1 MGLKSFFER
10 LFGIGKK
17 PAGGG
22 NNSVSN
28 KRLPAAPRRPKPDL
42 RPDYG
47 HLSGGSVGG
56 KERDGG
62 NQGYYDLAMGKIAN
76 DDPSGWRELAVC
88 YENGWV
94 VEKNPTQAKKC
105 RKKASELEQRAW
117 ENAETEEDDGP
128 KGSIVPPSNSDPK
141 EYLRWHLCHNNGS
154 PYLKL
159 VYTQI
164 KHGDPAGWVRLGHCY
179 KIGSNGLPKNSEMA
193 EKCSK
198 MAQRLGGKKPAP
210 KPSTSSGG
218 KERQG
223 GSVPPRIIPE
233 PDLSTVKHSPFHVS
247 MVAPSGFGKTT
258 LLVTIMN
265 SAQNKMDHPKKGL
278 KVACE
283 DKDDEK
289 RLKDAHNKL
298 NDDIMAGAEG
308 FTSKV
313 TPTLPGTG
321 EPKKFNFYFQQAE
334 EEASFRQPFSIM
346 DIPGGWIN
354 PNNRISDEMEK
365 KWEAFKE
372 HLHESRL
379 LFVPIDATLIM
390 EYGTD
395 KEQVAAVKIL
405 DSGSTSDLIK
415 EWAKYRKG
423 ELEETGR
430 ISALF
435 FVPVKCEK
443 YRSKAKELET
453 RVKQFF
459 ANTSSQVHDICSD
472 IQQYYIPLET
482 LGCVEFAHGK
492 WETEEGKEE
501 FRPVFHKVNKD
512 AYLQP
517 KNVEILFAMMY
528 KMAAQELEITMDKFD
543 PKDKEEFQGIIA
555 PLMKELKSNGDIS
568 SIEEHRITWGNDG
581 K

>member
-198 MAQRLGGKKPAP
+198 MAQRLGGI
-210 KPSTSSGG
+210 PS
-218 KERQG
+218 
-223 GSVPPRIIPE
+223 
-233 PDLSTVKHSPFHVS
+233 
-247 MVAPSGFGKTT
+247 
-258 LLVTIMN
+258 
-265 SAQNKMDHPKKGL
+265 
-278 KVACE
+278 
-283 DKDDEK
+283 
-289 RLKDAHNKL
+289 
-298 NDDIMAGAEG
+298 
-308 FTSKV
+308 
-313 TPTLPGTG
+313 
-321 EPKKFNFYFQQAE
+321 
-334 EEASFRQPFSIM
+334 
-346 DIPGGWIN
+346 
-354 PNNRISDEMEK
+354 
-365 KWEAFKE
+365 
-372 HLHESRL
+372 
-379 LFVPIDATLIM
+379 
-390 EYGTD
+390 
-395 KEQVAAVKIL
+395 
-405 DSGSTSDLIK
+405 
-415 EWAKYRKG
+415 
-423 ELEETGR
+423 
-430 ISALF
+430 
-435 FVPVKCEK
+435 
-443 YRSKAKELET
+443 
-453 RVKQFF
+453 FF
-459 ANTSSQVHDICSD
+459 AS
-472 IQQYYIPLET
+472 
-482 LGCVEFAHGK
+482 
-492 WETEEGKEE
+492 
-501 FRPVFHKVNKD
+501 
-512 AYLQP
+512 
-517 KNVEILFAMMY
+517 AM
-528 KMAAQELEITMDKFD
+528 
-543 PKDKEEFQGIIA
+543 
-555 PLMKELKSNGDIS
+555 N
-568 SIEEHRITWGNDG
+568 
-581 K
+581 